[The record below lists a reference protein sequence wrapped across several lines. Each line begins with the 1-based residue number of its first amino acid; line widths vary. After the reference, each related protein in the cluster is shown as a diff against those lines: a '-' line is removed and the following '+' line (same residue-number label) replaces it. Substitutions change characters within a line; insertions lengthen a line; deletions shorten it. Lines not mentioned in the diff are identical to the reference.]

1 MVTIRDD
8 QTVDLALE
16 EKKMEKDLKL
26 IERIEKEEKTKSE
39 NDENWSTVSCQLLV
53 FDFPVNLRLT

>member
-1 MVTIRDD
+1 MIGKKDPIMVRIRDD
-8 QTVDLALE
+8 QTVDQALE

-39 NDENWSTVSCQLLV
+39 NDEN
-53 FDFPVNLRLT
+53 